1 MNTKTPTPEVRKRTG
16 ASRRA
21 PRSSRKA
28 RSNRGLQVSGLY
40 HHVFGNIQLG
50 LYIFQLQ
57 DISDDRTF
65 RVVAANQASELITGV
80 PRTDILGKTVD
91 ECFPELRNRGIL
103 KQYLEVIKS
112 GKGIDYENIVYG
124 DHRIPLANY
133 SARFFSLPEQC
144 LGVAFEDISVRF
156 LAEKKLRRIET
167 RFETLASMLP
177 VGIYQ
182 NDSDG
187 NCVYVNE
194 KCCLLCGVERKD
206 LLEKNWA
213 KCLFPGDR
221 RRIVAKWQNAVR
233 KKVPFQAEY
242 RFQHP
247 KGAIVWVL
255 GQAVPEYDESG
266 NCVGFIGSITDI
278 TERKRLENEILS
290 VSTQEQQ
297 RIGQAIHDR
306 LGQHLTGI
314 AFLAKALAQ
323 TLNAENF
330 KDATAA
336 EEIASL
342 INQAILSTRDLAR
355 MLHPVE
361 LEENGLNAAFQELV
375 SNASKMFN
383 IRCAFHCEQPPPVND
398 FSVATH
404 LYHIAQ
410 EAITNAV
417 KHGGA
422 TAVTVKLGREN
433 GKAVLRVED
442 NGKGIGEGYQTGKGL
457 GLRIM
462 KHRAARIDGDLQ
474 IVPSPSGGTLLTCAF
489 TVHELEPAGD
499 TA

>member
-1 MNTKTPTPEVRKRTG
+1 MKTKDRAPEVRKR
-16 ASRRA
+16 ASKS
-21 PRSSRKA
+21 RSPGNIL
-28 RSNRGLQVSGLY
+28 SNPGLKEASGVY
-40 HHVFGNIQLG
+40 RHIFGNLQLG
-50 LYIFQLQ
+50 LYVFQLQ
-57 DISDDRTF
+57 DMNDDRTF
-65 RVVAANQASELITGV
+65 RVVAANRASELITGI
-80 PRTDILGKTVD
+80 RQADILGKTVD
-91 ECFPELRNRGIL
+91 ECFPELRSRGIL
-103 KQYLEVIKS
+103 KQYLEVIKT
-112 GKGIDYENIVYG
+112 GKEIDYENVVYG
-124 DHRIPLANY
+124 DHRIPVANY
-133 SARFFSLPEQC
+133 SARFFPLPDQC
-144 LGVAFEDISVRF
+144 LGVAFEDISMRF

-167 RFETLASMLP
+167 RFETLAAMLP

-182 NDSDG
+182 NDADG
-187 NCVYVNE
+187 NCIYVNE
-194 KCCLLCGVERKD
+194 KCCRLCGVEREN
-206 LLEKNWA
+206 LLAKNWV

-221 RRIVAKWQNAVR
+221 RRITARWQNSIR

-247 KGAIVWVL
+247 NGTVIWVL

-266 NCVGFIGSITDI
+266 NFVGFIGSITDI

-290 VSTQEQQ
+290 ISIQEQQ

-314 AFLAKALAQ
+314 AFLAKALSQ

-330 KDATAA
+330 NGATAA

-361 LEENGLNAAFQELV
+361 VGKNGLNAAFQELV

-383 IRCAFHCEQPPPVND
+383 IKCVFHCEQPPPVTD

-422 TAVTVKLGREN
+422 TTVTVKLGREN
-433 GKAVLRVED
+433 GKAFLRVED
-442 NGKGIGEGYQTGKGL
+442 NGKGIADGYHTGKGL

-474 IVPSPSGGTLLTCAF
+474 ITPSPSGGTLLTCAF
-489 TVHELEPAGD
+489 AAHELEPAGD